1 MAQHQQVWP
10 IAILCE
16 VLGVS
21 RSGFYAYQQRIR
33 RGALDHERLD
43 LVARVKTLAATT
55 RSSDGSRR
63 IAQALQDDGF
73 AVGRFKAR
81 RLMQEAGVTV
91 KRPKKRG
98 PFTTDIRHRDSV
110 APNVLARQF
119 DVAQPNEAW
128 AGDITYLWT
137 AEG

>member
-1 MAQHQQVWP
+1 
-10 IAILCE
+10 
-16 VLGVS
+16 
-21 RSGFYAYQQRIR
+21 
-33 RGALDHERLD
+33 
-43 LVARVKTLAATT
+43 VKTLAATT
-55 RSSDGSRR
+55 RSGYGSRR